1 MSIRV
6 PDQPQSGRKLKKIA
20 CCGEIVF
27 DIHENRWK
35 TEKCL
40 TFLPAVVDYTHM
52 NRLSDILNRKYW
64 NFSKIV
70 KIRDMWTEI
79 AGEVLAAHTEPVQLK
94 GKTLA
99 VICDSPAWVQ
109 QMGVLGP
116 ALVEKVHKVARIKIE
131 KVDARFSAHSR
142 PAQKRAASRRRV
154 MKLNID
160 PEDVKRIKDPK
171 LRKVV
176 MQLID

>member
-1 MSIRV
+1 M
-6 PDQPQSGRKLKKIA
+6 
-20 CCGEIVF
+20 
-27 DIHENRWK
+27 
-35 TEKCL
+35 
-40 TFLPAVVDYTHM
+40 TFLLPVVDYTRM
-52 NRLSDILNRKYW
+52 QRLSDILSRKYW
-64 NFSKIV
+64 GFSKIV

-79 AGEVLAAHTEPVQLK
+79 AGEVLAAHTEPVQLR

-116 ALVEKVHKVARIKIE
+116 ALAEKVHKVARIKID
-131 KVDARFSAHSR
+131 KVDARFSAQNR
-142 PAQKRAASRRRV
+142 PARKRTSARRPV
-154 MKLNID
+154 LKLNID

-171 LRKVV
+171 LRKAV

>member
-1 MSIRV
+1 M
-6 PDQPQSGRKLKKIA
+6 
-20 CCGEIVF
+20 
-27 DIHENRWK
+27 
-35 TEKCL
+35 
-40 TFLPAVVDYTHM
+40 VDYTRM
-52 NRLSDILNRKYW
+52 QRLSDILSRKYW
-64 NFSKIV
+64 GFSKIV

-79 AGEVLAAHTEPVQLK
+79 AGEVLAAHTEPVQLR

-116 ALVEKVHKVARIKIE
+116 ALAEKVHKVARIKIDT
-131 KVDARFSAHSR
+131 VDARFSAQNR
-142 PAQKRAASRRRV
+142 PARKRTSARRPV
-154 MKLNID
+154 LKLNID

-171 LRKVV
+171 LRKAV